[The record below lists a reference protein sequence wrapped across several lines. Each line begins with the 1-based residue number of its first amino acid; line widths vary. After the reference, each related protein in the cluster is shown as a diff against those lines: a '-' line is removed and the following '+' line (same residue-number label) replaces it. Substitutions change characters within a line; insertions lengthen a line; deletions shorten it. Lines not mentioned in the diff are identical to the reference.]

1 MARASSP
8 AAAAEPAERE
18 RRATDEITSVF
29 EAATAAFQRPTTPC
43 RRAPPF
49 STTLVAADARR
60 ELRPAPLVP
69 IAATALPTFA
79 VDIESLSA
87 PTPRHDEPLRD
98 VTPEARSAV
107 PSIRAPLKLKPVAR
121 RLGRLAMF
129 VTVVI
134 VVFGGAAVAAAVSQR
149 AFFAANLVPRAA
161 AVHRTDSDRTPPPPR
176 TGDPGPPPPVAPP
189 PSVPE
194 AGAATSPTEVP
205 LAAPRARHA
214 SRPRVKAVVPPPSP
228 STSAAREEAEPGA
241 SPSEP
246 PP

>member
-161 AVHRTDSDRTPPPPR
+161 AVHRTTATALRLHLERVIPARRPPLLR
-176 TGDPGPPPPVAPP
+176 R
-189 PSVPE
+189 
-194 AGAATSPTEVP
+194 
-205 LAAPRARHA
+205 L
-214 SRPRVKAVVPPPSP
+214 PSP
-228 STSAAREEAEPGA
+228 RPAQRLHPRRCR
-241 SPSEP
+241 SPLRGLGTRHDLA
-246 PP
+246 